1 MRILID
7 NYRNLTAEHCGSG
20 SMRNL
25 VYHFCQL
32 ELPEGVIMGP
42 DYETFTFNPPVYPV
56 FAVQIEVPVRGEFC
70 KGATK
75 LSQRNDFTRPQWHHY
90 R

>member
-1 MRILID
+1 MGKGYTEVI
-7 NYRNLTAEHCGSG
+7 SG
-20 SMRNL
+20 FRVL
-25 VYHFCQL
+25 DKA